1 MFGARLN
8 PTEFSTPPAWA
19 ETFRVLYC
27 PTATLLWKYQ
37 PKGKYTYGCCH
48 IYGGCGYK
56 AGTIELYTNETGEP
70 GKWLRMVVLHE
81 LAHAMAGGREV
92 VPGRKKPTGHG
103 PKFWAIACALYE
115 KKVCWSMRRKR
126 KVMLVA
132 EQPRRPC
139 LRRNWWPHDQRI
151 PTPGNGTV

>member
-115 KKVCWSMRRKR
+115 KEGLLEYAAEKEGYAGGRAAAKAMLAK
-126 KVMLVA
+126 KLVA
-132 EQPRRPC
+132 A
-139 LRRNWWPHDQRI
+139 
-151 PTPGNGTV
+151 